1 MVKGETMTPT
11 PEGFINTSEIW
22 QPEEPVV
29 VEEVKEEENDLPELS

>member
-1 MVKGETMTPT
+1 MTPT

-29 VEEVKEEENDLPELS
+29 EVVETKEETDDLPKLS

>member
-1 MVKGETMTPT
+1 MTPT

-22 QPEEPVV
+22 QPEEPAV

>member
-1 MVKGETMTPT
+1 MTPT

-29 VEEVKEEENDLPELS
+29 EVIEETKEETDDLPELS